1 MLIHAL
7 AALTLLAA
15 PAPAVRSDT
24 TVWTI
29 DHNHSE
35 LSFRIRHMVSRV
47 RGTFTRWEGTILAE
61 PGQWDAGRVDV
72 VIDASSIDTGNDRRD
87 RDLRSDNFFDVEQY
101 PTIEFHSTSVAV
113 RGDSITVTGDLT
125 MHGVT
130 QPVTLRGVMLG
141 MLSSPE
147 GRDRVAFEA
156 VTTLN
161 RLDYGV
167 TWNRAVEGGGV
178 LLGDEVEIALVVGA
192 VRETGSAAGS

>member
-7 AALTLLAA
+7 TALTLLAS
-15 PAPAVRSDT
+15 PPVRADT
-24 TVWTI
+24 TAWTI

-47 RGTFTRWEGTILAE
+47 RGTFTKWEGTILAE
-61 PGQWDAGRVDV
+61 SGEWAAGRVDV

-87 RDLRSDNFFDVEQY
+87 RDLRSDNFFDVANY
-101 PTIEFHSTSVAV
+101 PTIEFHSTSVAMQ
-113 RGDSITVTGDLT
+113 GDSIFVTGDLT
-125 MHGVT
+125 MHGVAR
-130 QPVTLRGVMLG
+130 PVTLRGALLG
-141 MLSSPE
+141 TLSSPD

-156 VTTLN
+156 TTTIN

-178 LLGDEVEIALVVGA
+178 LLGDDVEIALVVGA
-192 VRETGSAAGS
+192 VRRTGSAAGS

>member
-1 MLIHAL
+1 MLIQAL
-7 AALTLLAA
+7 TALTLLTA
-15 PAPAVRSDT
+15 PVHADT
-24 TVWTI
+24 TAWTI

-47 RGTFTRWEGTILAE
+47 RGTFTKWEGTILAE
-61 PGQWDAGRVDV
+61 PGQWAEGKVDV

-101 PTIEFHSTSVAV
+101 PTIEFHSTAVAM
-113 RGDSITVTGDLT
+113 RGDSIFVTGDFS

-130 QPVTLRGVMLG
+130 KPVTLRGAILG
-141 MLSSPE
+141 TLSSPD

-156 VTTLN
+156 ATTIN

-178 LLGDEVEIALVVGA
+178 LLGDDVEIALVVGA
-192 VRETGSAAGS
+192 VRRVGSAAGG